1 LNKTFRRLF
10 LVGLSLTV
18 IAVAVLAVRYWYERH
33 LRESLYAALRPV
45 HISNCEQQRFG
56 APNDGGYVLCANLL
70 KREGDAAA
78 AYSYGI
84 AGVDAWGCDVAGELG
99 VPVHQYDCF
108 ETTVPACA
116 GGVEHIFHAECIGP
130 ARETIEGRPFDTLGN
145 HIEKNGD
152 DSKRIVLK
160 MDVEGS
166 EWESLRTASDAT
178 LQAIDQLAI
187 EFHGIED
194 PAYVEAAERLS
205 QFFYVANIHA
215 NNHVCLPGFDPFS
228 GTVFEALLVN
238 KRIAIVDPNI
248 APRIP
253 SAADAPNNPLRP
265 DCQVVPARSEPE
277 RIAQWLR
284 RVYAVIGYR
293 VFGTPFS

>member
-1 LNKTFRRLF
+1 LKTHFRRL
-10 LVGLSLTV
+10 LRA
-18 IAVAVLAVRYWYERH
+18 AVAVTLVAIAVVAVRYWQERQ

-45 HISNCEQQRFG
+45 HVTNCDMQRYG
-56 APNDGGYVLCANLL
+56 SANDGGYVLCANLL
-70 KREGDAAA
+70 KTAGAEVA

-84 AGVDAWGCDVAGELG
+84 AGVDDWGCHVAGELG
-99 VPVHQYDCF
+99 VAVHQYDCF
-108 ETTVPACA
+108 QTTVASCA
-116 GGVEHIFHAECIGP
+116 NGASHMFHAECIGP
-130 ARETIEGRPFDTLGN
+130 ARESIEGRPFDTLGN
-145 HIEKNGD
+145 QISKNGD
-152 DSKRIVLK
+152 GGKRIILK

-166 EWESLRTASDAT
+166 EWESLRTANDAT
-178 LQAIDQLAI
+178 LQAIDQIAI

-194 PAYVEAAERLS
+194 PAYIAAAERLA

-215 NNHVCLPGFDPFS
+215 NNHVCLPGFDPYP

-238 KRIAIVDPNI
+238 KRIAAVDPGVT
-248 APRIP
+248 PRIP

-265 DCQVVPARSEPE
+265 DCQPVTGRSEPE

-284 RVYAVIGYR
+284 RVAGVIGAR